1 MSTEYALNRCMKL
14 CSTKEYA
21 PSDIFKKLVDWGIT
35 EPAAEKVIAQLKN
48 EKFLDEFR
56 FARYFANDKFRFNKW
71 GKTKIKL
78 MLRNKGISDDAI
90 NEALSQINLEE
101 YNEIIFNELR
111 KKRKTIKDTDP
122 YTIRGKLFQFA
133 AGRGIEPA
141 LIHKL
146 IDQIIKE

>member
-1 MSTEYALNRCMKL
+1 MTTDYALNKCMKL

-21 PSDIFKKLVDWGIT
+21 PSDIFKKLIDWGIT
-35 EPAAEKVIAQLKN
+35 EPAAEKIIAQLKN

-71 GKTKIKL
+71 GKAKIKL
-78 MLRNKGISDDAI
+78 MLRNKDISDDAI
-90 NEALSQINLEE
+90 NEALSQINLDE
-101 YNEIIFNELR
+101 YNEIIFSELK
-111 KKRKTIKDTDP
+111 KKRKTIKDTDS
-122 YTIRGKLFQFA
+122 YMIRGKLFQFA

>member
-21 PSDIFKKLVDWGIT
+21 PSDIFKKLIDWGIT
-35 EPAAEKVIAQLKN
+35 EPAAEKIIAQLKN

-71 GKTKIKL
+71 GKAKIKL
-78 MLRNKGISDDAI
+78 MLRNKDISDDAI

-122 YTIRGKLFQFA
+122 YMIRGKLFQFA

>member
-21 PSDIFKKLVDWGIT
+21 PSDMFKKLTNWGIT
-35 EPAAEKVIAQLKN
+35 EPAAEKIIAQLKN

-71 GKTKIKL
+71 GKAKIKL
-78 MLRNKGISDDAI
+78 MLRNKDISDDAI

-101 YNEIIFNELR
+101 YNEIIFNELK

-122 YTIRGKLFQFA
+122 YMIRGKLFQFA
-133 AGRGIEPA
+133 AGRGIEA
-141 LIHKL
+141 DVIHKL
-146 IDQIIKE
+146 IDQLIKG